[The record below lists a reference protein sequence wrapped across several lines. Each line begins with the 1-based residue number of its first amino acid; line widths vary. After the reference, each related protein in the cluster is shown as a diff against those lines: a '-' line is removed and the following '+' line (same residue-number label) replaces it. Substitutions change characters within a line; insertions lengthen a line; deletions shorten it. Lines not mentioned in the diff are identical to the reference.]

1 MKIGL
6 IGSGFMAGEHLEN
19 LQPIEDCTVNAVSD
33 VNPGAMRNLK
43 NRFPSIENARE
54 FTDYREMIR
63 AGNLDAVIVVTPH
76 SLHYEQ
82 AIFAL
87 QNDLAVLIEKPM
99 VTNSTEARDI
109 ANLARTTGKL
119 AMVAYQRHTEPT
131 YWHARQLISEG
142 KLGKLHFVSGLQTQ
156 GWYRDKLGSWR
167 TDPKFNEMGYIADS
181 GSHIIDAIRWIV
193 RILGRGKFSRGST
206 TYLPRFQ

>member
-43 NRFPSIENARE
+43 NRFPSIENVRE

-99 VTNSTEARDI
+99 VTNSTEAREI

-193 RILGRGKFSRGST
+193 GF
-206 TYLPRFQ
+206 